1 MSIRSARAASPNEFE
16 FTDGWGRSSKHAHPV
31 RHPIGRLHL
40 MSSTAK
46 RIVGE
51 ATAKRLSGSR
61 PGPIAA
67 LLAAIIVGVA
77 AAAATYRLL
86 RSGN

>member
-1 MSIRSARAASPNEFE
+1 MPIRAARAASSTEFE
-16 FTDGWGRSSKHAHPV
+16 LTDGWGRPSKHAQPV

-51 ATAKRLSGSR
+51 AAAKRLSGSR

-67 LLAAIIVGVA
+67 LLAAVIVGIA